1 MQLPP
6 AEEDHLI
13 TQKGVSPMD
22 TALLVALSHQSA
34 MRRQLDVVANNV
46 ANMHTTAFKK
56 ESVMFQQHLVNLKG
70 VEGPEGQG
78 IAFVIDKGV
87 KRDQAEGAH
96 LHTGNPLDVAI
107 SGDAFFEVIGKD
119 GNVKYT
125 RNGHFRMD
133 NEGFLILSS
142 GERLLS
148 VDGNE
153 IQFTEEDVTIT
164 IQSDGRIVAESGDLG
179 QLALSSF
186 ANADA
191 LKKAGNGLYTSTQQ
205 PTPLDPDATPP
216 KVQQFMLESSNVNPI
231 EEVTRMITILR
242 SYQKVSKLMTKSDD
256 MRKNAINTLGKIK

>member
-1 MQLPP
+1 
-6 AEEDHLI
+6 
-13 TQKGVSPMD
+13 MD
-22 TALLVALSHQSA
+22 TALFVALSHQSA

-56 ESVMFQQHLVNLKG
+56 ESVMFQQHLVNLEG
-70 VEGPEGQG
+70 VDGPEGQG

-107 SGDAFFEVIGKD
+107 SGDAFFSVNGKD
-119 GNVKYT
+119 GQVKYT

-148 VDGNE
+148 EDGNE
-153 IQFTEEDVTIT
+153 IQFTEEDITIT
-164 IQSDGRIVAESGDLG
+164 IQTDGRVVAESGDLG
-179 QLALSSF
+179 KLALSQF
-186 ANADA
+186 ANSDA
-191 LKKAGNGLYTSTQQ
+191 LKKAGNGLYTTTQQ
-205 PTPLDPDATPP
+205 PDAIDPDAQPP

-231 EEVTRMITILR
+231 EEVTRMINILR
-242 SYQKVSKLMTKSDD
+242 SYQNVNKLMTKSDD
-256 MRKNAINTLGKIK
+256 MRKNAINTLGKMK